1 MAEKKILTGEYSKQ
15 ASENAKEIV
24 NNVRKN
30 FSEKEITNFYK
41 VLADFEKI
49 IILYPTIYSESV
61 SYTHLTLPTKRIV

>member
-30 FSEKEITNFYK
+30 FSEKEITN
-41 VLADFEKI
+41 
-49 IILYPTIYSESV
+49 
-61 SYTHLTLPTKRIV
+61 